1 MQIPC
6 RIDRSMQKPGAKGI
20 WLSGLLLFVF
30 FWLFLT
36 ASPVYAEASFNH
48 FKDSGD
54 DVNHDCLMC
63 HGNSEFKGWFKN
75 GDLISLYVD
84 SGVYGHSVHGPAGLN
99 CVACHIGQSN
109 YPHSEQNQITCL
121 ECHDDEGGTI
131 DISQNANLRVELPY
145 TDHREMTLD
154 KNESCRSCHEQEY
167 EISGPS
173 AHANVF
179 NAGNR
184 ESAVCIDCHGSHEI
198 QNPRE
203 PRDKAVQI
211 CGECHKAAY
220 STYLVSVHGSSLTEE
235 ANPDVPTCI
244 DCHGV
249 HNVRGP
255 RVTTYRNDTI
265 AICGDCHSDPVL
277 MDKYGLS
284 TNVFLTYVNDFHG
297 RTVNLFRRYDP
308 TTPCDKAVC
317 FDCHG
322 IHNIRSK
329 DDPLSTVYPG
339 NLQKT
344 CQTCHENASPS
355 FTLSWLGHNID
366 PGDGQSI
373 ISIINTVYT
382 IMIPAVIGFFL
393 IYIALE
399 VSRNWFEKHRMKKQA
414 QKLAE
419 KELEDNVFGI

>member
-1 MQIPC
+1 MRIPYQ
-6 RIDRSMQKPGAKGI
+6 QKQSKQRPGVNGV
-20 WLSGLLLFVF
+20 WFSGLLLLGLI
-30 FWLFLT
+30 WLFWA
-36 ASPVYAEASFNH
+36 ASPVYANAPLDSQ
-48 FKDSGD
+48 KDSGD
-54 DVNHDCLMC
+54 DVNHNCLMC
-63 HGNSEFKGWFKN
+63 HGDPEFKGWFKN
-75 GDLISLYVD
+75 GDLISLYID

-99 CVACHIGQSN
+99 CVACHIGQST
-109 YPHSEQNQITCL
+109 YPHSQQNQITCL
-121 ECHDDEGGTI
+121 ECHDEEGGTI
-131 DISQNANLRVELPY
+131 DIQQNANLRVELPY

-179 NAGNR
+179 DAGNR
-184 ESAVCIDCHGSHEI
+184 DSAVCIDCHGSHDI
-198 QNPRE
+198 PNPRE
-203 PRDKAVQI
+203 PRAKAVQI
-211 CGECHKAAY
+211 CGDCHKAAY
-220 STYLVSVHGSSLTEE
+220 STYKVSVHGASLTAE

-265 AICGDCHSDPVL
+265 SICGDCHSDPVL

-284 TNVFLTYVNDFHG
+284 TDVFQTYVSDFHG

-329 DDPLSTVYPG
+329 DDPLSTVHPN

-344 CQTCHENASPS
+344 CQLCHENASPS
-355 FTLSWLGHNID
+355 FTLSWLGHNIVTR
-366 PGDGQSI
+366 DGQPI

-393 IYIALE
+393 FYISLD
-399 VSRNWFEKHRMKKQA
+399 VGRNWFEKYRVKKRA
-414 QKLAE
+414 HTLAE
-419 KELEDNVFGI
+419 KELEDNVLGI